1 MVFKLVPQLQTMSQM
16 QYIDDEIKRFLNQ
29 IKQLP
34 VCAEIEYVRDVC
46 TVSQTVALRKGYTEC
61 DLACFYDTLHI
72 EYSRNTD
79 MQNVFGTIWFAD
91 GSWATR
97 QVYDDGFEQWAWI
110 SRPPTPSQCA
120 FVDAIEDEDTQQ
132 YDFE

>member
-1 MVFKLVPQLQTMSQM
+1 M

-46 TVSQTVALRKGYTEC
+46 TVSQTAALRKGYTEC
-61 DLACFYDTLHI
+61 DLACFYDSLHI
-72 EYSRNTD
+72 EYNRNTD

-110 SRPPTPSQCA
+110 SRPPTPSQCE